1 MTQGRMFRGTDGRS
15 GEPMAAIELI
25 RVTKTWGAT
34 VAVRDI
40 SFEVDEGSFVVL
52 LGPSGCGK
60 STTLRMIAGL
70 DDVTSGRVLIGGE
83 EMTGAPPAARR
94 VSMVFQSYAL
104 FPHLDVTE
112 NILFGLKARKVAK
125 ADQSE
130 RLVRVAEMVGLAD
143 LLDRKP
149 AQLSGGQRQRVALAR
164 AIIAENPICLMDEPL
179 SNLDAKLRHE
189 MRVEIRA
196 LQQRLG
202 MTTIYVTHDQTEAM
216 SMADQVVL
224 MRDGAIEQQGPPAA
238 LYDRPET
245 VFAAGFI
252 GTPPMN
258 LLKVEE
264 AGPAMVIAGTQGP
277 AVAEAGH
284 GNLVMGVRPEMIAIT
299 DGPGIEGRVESCD
312 YLGADT
318 IVGVRVGSQPVLV
331 RAQGRHSLAA
341 GSRIHLHWQESE
353 VHLFDDATGVRTA
366 GARPL
371 PVAA

>member
-1 MTQGRMFRGTDGRS
+1 
-15 GEPMAAIELI
+15 MAAIELI
-25 RVTKTWGAT
+25 RVTKTWGGTA
-34 VAVRDI
+34 AVRDL

-70 DDVTSGRVLIGGE
+70 DDVTGGRVLIGGE
-83 EMTGAPPAARR
+83 EMTGAPPAERR

-104 FPHLDVTE
+104 FPHLNAGE
-112 NILFGLKARKVAK
+112 NILFGLKARKVAG
-125 ADQSE
+125 AEQRD
-130 RLVRVAEMVGLAD
+130 RLARVAEMVGLSD

-189 MRVEIRA
+189 MRVEIRM

-202 MTTIYVTHDQTEAM
+202 MTTVYVTHDQTEAM

-224 MRDGAIEQQGPPAA
+224 MRDGAIEQQGAPAA

-264 AGPAMVIAGTQGP
+264 LGDALAIAGTDGP
-277 AVAEAGH
+277 AVAEAGC
-284 GNLVMGVRPEMIAIT
+284 GNPVMGIRPEKIAIT
-299 DGPGIEGRVESCD
+299 DGPGIEGRLESCD

-318 IVGVRVGSQPVLV
+318 IVGVRVGSQSILV
-331 RAQGRHSLAA
+331 RAQGRHSLPA
-341 GSRIHLHWQESE
+341 GSRIHLHWQTHE
-353 VHLFDDATGVRTA
+353 VHLFDDET
-366 GARPL
+366 GARTTGARAL
-371 PVAA
+371 PFAT

>member
-1 MTQGRMFRGTDGRS
+1 MSQRPG
-15 GEPMAAIELI
+15 AALL
-25 RVTKTWGAT
+25 
-34 VAVRDI
+34 AVRDI
-40 SFEVDEGSFVVL
+40 SFEVEEGSFVVL

-70 DDVTSGRVLIGGE
+70 DDVTSGRVLIGGK
-83 EMTGAPPAARR
+83 EMTRAPPAERR

-104 FPHLDVTE
+104 FPHLNAGE
-112 NILFGLKARKVAK
+112 NILFGLQARKVPKTAQH
-125 ADQSE
+125 A
-130 RLVRVAEMVGLAD
+130 RLVRVAEMVGLSE

-196 LQQRLG
+196 LQKRLG
-202 MTTIYVTHDQTEAM
+202 MTTVYVTHDQTEAM

-238 LYDRPET
+238 LYDTPET

-258 LLKVEE
+258 LLTLDG
-264 AGPAMVIAGTQGP
+264 AADGLAIAGTGGP
-277 AVAEAGH
+277 AVAEAAH
-284 GNLVMGVRPEMIAIT
+284 GRIAMGIRPESIAIV
-299 DGPGIEGRVESCD
+299 DGGGVGGRIESCD

-318 IVGVRVGSQPVLV
+318 IVSARVGSQSVLI
-331 RAQGRHSLAA
+331 RAQGRHTLPA
-341 GSRIHLHWQESE
+341 GDPIHLHWQPHE
-353 VHLFDDATGVRTA
+353 VHLFDDETGARTT

-371 PVAA
+371 SIAA

>member
-1 MTQGRMFRGTDGRS
+1 
-15 GEPMAAIELI
+15 MAAIELI
-25 RVTKTWGAT
+25 RVTKTWGST

-40 SFEVDEGSFVVL
+40 SFEADEGSFVVL

-70 DDVTSGRVLIGGE
+70 DDVTSGRVLIGGK
-83 EMTGAPPAARR
+83 EMTGAPSAERR

-104 FPHLDVTE
+104 FPHLNTRE

-125 ADQSE
+125 AEQRD

-164 AIIAENPICLMDEPL
+164 AIIAENPVCLMDEPL

-202 MTTIYVTHDQTEAM
+202 MTTVYVTHDQTEAM

-224 MRDGAIEQQGPPAA
+224 MRDGAIEQQGPPAS
-238 LYDRPET
+238 LYDFPET

-264 AGPAMVIAGTQGP
+264 VGSALVIAGTDGP
-277 AVAEAGH
+277 AVAEAGY
-284 GNLVMGVRPEMIAIT
+284 GNLVMGIRPEKIAIA
-299 DGPGIEGRVESCD
+299 DGPGIEGRIESCD

-318 IVGVRVGSQPVLV
+318 IVGVRVGSQSILV
-331 RAQGRHSLAA
+331 RTHGRHLLPA
-341 GSRIHLHWQESE
+341 GSYVHLHWQTHE
-353 VHLFDDATGVRTA
+353 VHLFDDET
-366 GARPL
+366 GARMTGARSL
-371 PVAA
+371 PIAA